1 MGTVSP
7 TTTTT
12 TSPTSDM
19 AARVAAIL
27 TGTAQTGNSASSSR
41 EGGEPA
47 VLHPANIAEF
57 QLAMEAMDTAHR
69 EGNDQKMDLL
79 ASL

>member
-1 MGTVSP
+1 MSP
-7 TTTTT
+7 TT
-12 TSPTSDM
+12 SDT

-27 TGTAQTGNSASSSR
+27 AGTSQTGNSVSSSR

-47 VLHPANIAEF
+47 VLHPANITKF
-57 QLAMEAMDTAHR
+57 RLAMEAMDAAHR
-69 EGNDQKMDLL
+69 EGNDWKMDLL

>member
-1 MGTVSP
+1 MPSASLSRRVPELPYS
-7 TTTTT
+7 
-12 TSPTSDM
+12 
-19 AARVAAIL
+19 ACVAAIL
-27 TGTAQTGNSASSSR
+27 VGTAPAGNSVSSSR

-47 VLHPANIAEF
+47 VLHPENIAEF
-57 QLAMEAMDTAHR
+57 QLAMEAMDAAHC